1 MVLRSQVGKVADTAA
16 FVEVFLWCSREA
28 AVVEAAVDTQAEVL
42 VQHLQVAEAAAGTV
56 QLVES
61 GHYWEAVVVVVES
74 RAAPALGL

>member
-1 MVLRSQVGKVADTAA
+1 
-16 FVEVFLWCSREA
+16 
-28 AVVEAAVDTQAEVL
+28 VL

-61 GHYWEAVVVVVES
+61 GHYWEAVAVVVES

>member
-1 MVLRSQVGKVADTAA
+1 MLRSQAGKAADTAA
-16 FVEVFLWCSREA
+16 FVGVFLWCSR
-28 AVVEAAVDTQAEVL
+28 EAAVDTQAEVL

-61 GHYWEAVVVVVES
+61 GHHWEAVVVVVES